1 MTEPLTP
8 TASYDD
14 FLRID
19 ARVGV
24 IREVQPFPRAKKPA
38 YRVRVDFGPEIGERW
53 SSAQITHYTPEQL
66 VGMQVVAVV
75 NFAPKNIAGFQSE
88 CLILGVPMDDGS
100 VSVLTPSQPAVLGGR
115 MF

>member
-1 MTEPLTP
+1 
-8 TASYDD
+8 
-14 FLRID
+14 
-19 ARVGV
+19 
-24 IREVQPFPRAKKPA
+24 
-38 YRVRVDFGPEIGERW
+38 
-53 SSAQITHYTPEQL
+53 
-66 VGMQVVAVV
+66 MQVVAVV